1 MNNSRKYLFV
11 NASIVTSSKV
21 GQGALFTNNGIIE
34 DIWDVDKDII
44 LKQHPDTIVKD
55 MTGKALMAG
64 GIDAHVHFREPGMTQ
79 KGDMASESAA
89 ALLGGVTS
97 IIDMPNTTPPTT
109 SAETIEEK
117 CKLAKSKCI
126 TNWGFHIGA
135 TNHNVDEILSLVR
148 EGRDSIFAGVKVFMG
163 SSTGNMLVDNG
174 ESLEKLFREYKGR
187 IAVHCEDEEIIRSN
201 MEKAIAQ
208 FGEKIPIEM
217 HEAIRSR
224 SACIKSTQ
232 KALDLAVKYGTKLHI
247 THVTTEEEVDM
258 IREAKKKN
266 PDISAET
273 SANYLF
279 FTNKFYKRLGSL
291 IKCNPSIKTESDR
304 QALICG
310 IKDGTIDSVG
320 SDHAPHLRE
329 EKDRPYT
336 KCPSGIP
343 SIQHSLSV
351 LLTIARQEGIPL
363 NRIASAFSEKP
374 GELFSIKGK
383 GKLDVGY
390 DADII
395 VLDLDRK
402 FKVKAGGQG
411 NSGIGY
417 KCGWS
422 PYQGLE
428 LEGFVEEVYLHGN
441 PTVNHGILANIA
453 ALPPSTGMKL
463 EFWK

>member
-1 MNNSRKYLFV
+1 M
-11 NASIVTSSKV
+11 
-21 GQGALFTNNGIIE
+21 
-34 DIWDVDKDII
+34 
-44 LKQHPDTIVKD
+44 
-55 MTGKALMAG
+55 
-64 GIDAHVHFREPGMTQ
+64 
-79 KGDMASESAA
+79 
-89 ALLGGVTS
+89 
-97 IIDMPNTTPPTT
+97 
-109 SAETIEEK
+109 
-117 CKLAKSKCI
+117 
-126 TNWGFHIGA
+126 
-135 TNHNVDEILSLVR
+135 
-148 EGRDSIFAGVKVFMG
+148 
-163 SSTGNMLVDNG
+163 
-174 ESLEKLFREYKGR
+174 
-187 IAVHCEDEEIIRSN
+187 
-201 MEKAIAQ
+201 
-208 FGEKIPIEM
+208 
-217 HEAIRSR
+217 
-224 SACIKSTQ
+224 
-232 KALDLAVKYGTKLHI
+232 
-247 THVTTEEEVDM
+247 
-258 IREAKKKN
+258 
-266 PDISAET
+266 
-273 SANYLF
+273 
-279 FTNKFYKRLGSL
+279 
-291 IKCNPSIKTESDR
+291 TESDR